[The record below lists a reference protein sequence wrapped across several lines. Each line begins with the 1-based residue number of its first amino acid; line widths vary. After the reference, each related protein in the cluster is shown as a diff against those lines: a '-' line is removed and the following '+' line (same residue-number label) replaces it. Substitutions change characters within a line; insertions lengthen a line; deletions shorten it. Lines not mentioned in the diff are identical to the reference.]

1 MHNGDELMT
10 TQQVARALGISVQWT
25 NKLAKS
31 GRLPTAFKVPGG
43 TGAWLFSRSDI
54 EAEQRRRSAA

>member
-25 NKLAKS
+25 NKLARA
-31 GRLPTAFKVPGG
+31 GRLPVALKVPGYK
-43 TGAWLFSRSDI
+43 GAYLFRRDVI